1 MRTIALLSVA
11 ALLGIIVAPVAT
23 AVGASSGSGSGSG
36 LGSGSGDGKHKC
48 YSTWINISPVCL
60 SNVLHGVIKVDIN
73 ACKAVICGLGT
84 VDHVLVFIL
93 LAACGNA
100 ACSQDCML
108 TPGGGFRCVCNP
120 GYVLDEDGYT
130 CSGKTYYY

>member
-23 AVGASSGSGSGSG
+23 AVGAGSGSGSG

-60 SNVLHGVIKVDIN
+60 SNVLHGV
-73 ACKAVICGLGT
+73 
-84 VDHVLVFIL
+84 
-93 LAACGNA
+93 
-100 ACSQDCML
+100 
-108 TPGGGFRCVCNP
+108 
-120 GYVLDEDGYT
+120 
-130 CSGKTYYY
+130 